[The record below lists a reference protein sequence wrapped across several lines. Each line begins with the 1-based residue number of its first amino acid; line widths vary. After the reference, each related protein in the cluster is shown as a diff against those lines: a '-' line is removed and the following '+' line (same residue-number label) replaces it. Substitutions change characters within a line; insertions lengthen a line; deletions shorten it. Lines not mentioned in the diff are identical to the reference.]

1 MLKNSMK
8 DQSSK
13 KAKLTQAIVAM
24 IAAVISYFTVQ
35 NVFFKNDVESELKK
49 AAVEVNK
56 QTPLQIDQYT
66 RLDSASSRGKEH
78 FIYYY
83 TLVNTLKSEV
93 NLDTVNKYV
102 RTGLIDNVK
111 NNPELKPY
119 RENNITMNYRYYD
132 KEGEFA
138 LEIAVTP
145 DLYKK
150 K

>member
-1 MLKNSMK
+1 MK

-35 NVFFKNDVESELKK
+35 HLFFKNDVESELKK